1 MPSLAHWQG
10 MERPTFQPRSP
21 GELRE
26 MARHANDPVVRDAL
40 ATLADFIEN
49 EGERKEGKDA
59 PWTVKH

>member
-1 MPSLAHWQG
+1 

-26 MARHANDPVVRDAL
+26 MAQHANDPVVRDAL

-49 EGERKEGKDA
+49 EDADNKGKDA